1 MLLHRVIVLVSFF
14 FLVLDFAIA
23 FLILYDGLI
32 QVVSCRFFLFML
44 LDSVTGCFALHPCS
58 SSSLALY

>member
-14 FLVLDFAIA
+14 FLVLDFA
-23 FLILYDGLI
+23 FDGLI

>member
-1 MLLHRVIVLVSFF
+1 LDHVIVLVSFF
-14 FLVLDFAIA
+14 FKVLDFA
-23 FLILYDGLI
+23 FDGLI

-44 LDSVTGCFALHPCS
+44 LDSVTGCFALYPCS